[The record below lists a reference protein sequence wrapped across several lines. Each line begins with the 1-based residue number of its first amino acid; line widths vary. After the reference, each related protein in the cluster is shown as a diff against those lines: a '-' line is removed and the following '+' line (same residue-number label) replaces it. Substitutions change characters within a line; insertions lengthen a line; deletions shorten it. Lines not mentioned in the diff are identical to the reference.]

1 MGRPG
6 LQLHRKMRRLAR
18 ELDAIAPGHGTL
30 LARGALEL
38 LWDGCYECGDAYL
51 GEPADVEARAD
62 WGGQT
67 GILCTALVNAG
78 GKGCPGF
85 IEEGGSSWWPDGEP
99 GTFRIH
105 DLFDH
110 APDYVKRRLDRE
122 EERRQRGQTISA
134 IRAEAGR
141 KGAAVTNSKRAA
153 TGRQTIDH
161 LPDGNRQPDDNASAK
176 VSTPAPAPAPAPA
189 QERNA
194 LSADAAA
201 PPTVEDEKKVLPLLQ
216 VQEPSPPD
224 PAELV
229 YQHWKRVMR
238 KNGATEFTPKRRRA
252 VLARLKTRWKVA
264 DLFRAVD
271 GCAGDAWHMEHGHTD
286 LGLICRDDDHV
297 ELFIGYADAPRAKSS
312 ATPKNGAIDPSL
324 KTKPSAREYL

>member
-18 ELDAIAPGHGTL
+18 ELDATAPGHGTL

-38 LWDGCYECGDAYL
+38 LWDGGYECGDPYL
-51 GEPADVEARAD
+51 GEAADVEARAD
-62 WGGQT
+62 WAGQA
-67 GILCTALVNAG
+67 GVLCTALVNAG
-78 GKGCPGF
+78 GKSCAGF

-161 LPDGNRQPDDNASAK
+161 LPSGNRQPDDNASTK

-194 LSADAAA
+194 LSADAGA
-201 PPTVEDEKKVLPLLQ
+201 PPTIESKVLPLLQ
-216 VQEPSPPD
+216 VQEPTSPD
-224 PAELV
+224 PAEV
-229 YQHWKRVMR
+229 VFEYWKKTMH
-238 KNGATEFTPKRRRA
+238 KNGATRFSPSRRRK
-252 VLARLKTRWKVA
+252 VLARLKNWKVA
-264 DLFRAVD
+264 DLCKAID
-271 GCAGDAWHMEHGHTD
+271 GCAGDSWHMEERQND
-286 LGLICRDDDHV
+286 LELICRDDEHV
-297 ELFIGYADAPRAKSS
+297 EKFIGYADNPRPGRPS
-312 ATPKNGAIDPSL
+312 PKNGATHLQLDPSL
-324 KTKPSAREYL
+324 KTEPSRRKFL